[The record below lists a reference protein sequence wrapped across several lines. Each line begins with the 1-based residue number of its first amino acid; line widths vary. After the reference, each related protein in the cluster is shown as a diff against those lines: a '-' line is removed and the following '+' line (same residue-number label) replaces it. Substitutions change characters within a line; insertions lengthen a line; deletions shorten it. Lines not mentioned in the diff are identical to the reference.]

1 MNDHMSQATD
11 QGANAYLR
19 TRVMTASREE
29 LRLMLL
35 EGAIRFARN
44 GRDGLAEKNYEKSFD
59 GISKCREIITELI
72 ASMRPEHDP
81 LLCERVRAV
90 YTFMFNE
97 LIEAN
102 LQKSPERVDAVIE
115 LLEYER
121 ETWVMLMDKLR
132 EERGEEPVHA
142 SGAET
147 RPSREDPAA
156 KLGAYGRP
164 TAGYGQ
170 SGSATRAPISFEA

>member
-1 MNDHMSQATD
+1 MNGSMSQTTD
-11 QGANAYLR
+11 HGANAYLR

-35 EGAIRFARN
+35 DGALRFARN
-44 GRDGLAEKNYEKSFD
+44 GRDGLVEKNYERSFD

-72 ASMRPEHDP
+72 VSMRPEYDP

-97 LIEAN
+97 LIEAG
-102 LQKSPERVDAVIE
+102 LQKSPEKVDEVIE

-132 EERGEEPVHA
+132 DEQGGEGV
-142 SGAET
+142 GAAADT
-147 RPSREDPAA
+147 AAHREDPAA
-156 KLGAYGRP
+156 RLGAYGRP
-164 TAGYGQ
+164 APMHGESAQTAYQ
-170 SGSATRAPISFEA
+170 PISIEA